1 MINDIN
7 DPLRNHLGGV
17 WLQRAVGAIALVV
30 GLALGGLLST
40 GVFKLATGD
49 RAGMTGAL
57 LTFLA
62 IVAGLTAFFVS
73 VGWRLTSNRPNRHGS
88 LLTPGLWFILAF
100 LFLVCAVAAAGLL
113 LSAGRFADL
122 EVAGYALAFSV
133 LAAMAGRRAMKN
145 HGIKAG
151 RA

>member
-88 LLTPGLWFILAF
+88 LLTPGLWFI
-100 LFLVCAVAAAGLL
+100 CAVAAAGLL

-145 HGIKAG
+145 HGIKGG